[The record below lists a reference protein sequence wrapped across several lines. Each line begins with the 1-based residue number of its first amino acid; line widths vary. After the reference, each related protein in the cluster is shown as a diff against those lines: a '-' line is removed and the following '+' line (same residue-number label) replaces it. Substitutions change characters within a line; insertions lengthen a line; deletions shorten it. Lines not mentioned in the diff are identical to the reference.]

1 MVSGRR
7 TALVTGASAGIGE
20 AFARALAANGIDL
33 ILTARRV
40 DRLDALAAELRASH
54 GVSATVIPANLAE
67 PGAAA
72 AIVGSIESQGLEV
85 DWLINNAGYGVPG
98 TFAQSD
104 WTTHADFLRVM
115 VEAPAELIWRLLP
128 GMRTRNY
135 GRIVNVASLAG
146 HMPGPPGHTLY
157 APAKAFLIKMSE
169 SLAMEHRGAGVHV
182 CALCPGFTFSE
193 FHDTAGT
200 RNLVEQLPKIFWQTA
215 EAVVDEGIKAVEA
228 GEAMRITG
236 RVNRISKALVGL
248 LPDSVALRLMARE
261 ARKFRQDKV

>member
-1 MVSGRR
+1 VSERR
-7 TALVTGASAGIGE
+7 TALVTGASAGIGA
-20 AFARALAANGIDL
+20 AFARALAAKRIDL
-33 ILTARRV
+33 ILTARRA
-40 DRLDALAAELRASH
+40 DRLEALAAEIKAKH
-54 GVSATVIPANLAE
+54 DTTVTVLAADLAE
-67 PGAAA
+67 DGAAA
-72 AIVGSIESQGLEV
+72 TLFAAITERGLTV

-98 TFAQSD
+98 TFEQND
-104 WTTHADFLRVM
+104 WTTHADFLRVL
-115 VEAPAELIWRLLP
+115 VEAPAELVWLMLP
-128 GMRTRNY
+128 GMRARGF

-169 SLAMEHRGAGVHV
+169 SLAMEHRGDGIHV

-193 FHDTAGT
+193 FHDVAGT
-200 RNLVEQLPKIFWQTA
+200 RNLVSELPRLLWQTA

-228 GEAMRITG
+228 GRAVHVTG
-236 RVNRISKALVGL
+236 RVNRLSKMLVGL